1 MKLFQIIYL
10 MFISLFENDEKPARL
25 NKKTKRLN
33 LEFKLTKDE
42 LIILVFI
49 IVFITLFI
57 TSAIYVGI
65 HGSLESTQ
73 YYYRLL

>member
-25 NKKTKRLN
+25 NKKTKR
-33 LEFKLTKDE
+33 EFKLTKDE

-57 TSAIYVGI
+57 TSVIYVGI

-73 YYYRLL
+73 YYYRLI